1 METRERYETTVKQE
15 TLTNQGVKSAVT
27 EAGTR

>member
-1 METRERYETTVKQE
+1 MEIRERYEATVKQE
-15 TLTNQGVKSAVT
+15 ILINQGVKSAVT